1 MFAVTLKT
9 AIEETR
15 SLARLDEIARD
26 VWRALGSG
34 AVTEEAAG
42 FLSEAIED
50 RRRAV
55 RPIDTLAH
63 RAPSVA
69 RLANSIFPAKRRR
82 PPCPDRAASIA
93 RRRTLA
99 ASGVMPPALASKFT
113 VGELAALKIVSD
125 EVRAQRQ
132 CELTI
137 GEIAARAGVCDRTAR
152 NAIRAAASL
161 GLVIIVERRRKGA
174 KNLSNVVRVVS
185 REWLAW
191 IAKRPALPRH
201 PIGGKNVQ
209 ATVTEVHRKY
219 RSSGEAVGLSREKS
233 GQAKVGRLRV
243 SRMLEPVEAHKET
256 V

>member
-34 AVTEEAAG
+34 AITEEAAG

-50 RRRAV
+50 RRREV
-55 RPIDTLAH
+55 RPLDTLAH
-63 RAPSVA
+63 RAPCVA
-69 RLANSIFPAKRRR
+69 RLANSIFPMKRRR

-99 ASGVMPPALASKFT
+99 ASGVMPPALAARFT
-113 VGELAALKIVSD
+113 TGELAALKIVSD
-125 EVRAQRQ
+125 EVRARKA
-132 CELTI
+132 CELTV

-191 IAKRPALPRH
+191 LAKRPALPRLS
-201 PIGGKNVQ
+201 IGGKNVQ
-209 ATVTEVHRKY
+209 ATVTELHIKHRNNGNAF
-219 RSSGEAVGLSREKS
+219 RLSRQNI
-233 GQAKVGRLRV
+233 GQAEV
-243 SRMLEPVEAHKET
+243 SQILESKSKPAFGE
-256 V
+256 